1 MIIRPAAIS
10 ATASSTVLNGGC
22 GETIR
27 GWGVIFFER
36 VIFLDVEVLFTT
48 PV

>member
-10 ATASSTVLNGGC
+10 ATASSTVLKGGC
-22 GETIR
+22 GETTR
-27 GWGVIFFER
+27 GWR
-36 VIFLDVEVLFTT
+36 VIFERLALLGAGVFLTS